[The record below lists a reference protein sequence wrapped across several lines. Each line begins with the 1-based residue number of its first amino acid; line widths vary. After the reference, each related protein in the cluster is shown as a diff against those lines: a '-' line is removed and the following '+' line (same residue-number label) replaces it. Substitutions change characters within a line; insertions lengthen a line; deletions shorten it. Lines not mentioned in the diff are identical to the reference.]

1 MSVKTYFPT
10 ARRQRVTAPI
20 LEMLTH
26 DQGMKDCFVATSAA
40 IHTVEIPGYGHCAAL
55 VLNQAECP
63 IGAVILLDREELE
76 AQVLLLRNA
85 IADADR
91 MDVGLAP
98 IHATP
103 SLARN

>member
-1 MSVKTYFPT
+1 MTVKTYRPT
-10 ARRQRVTAPI
+10 AHRQRITPPL

-26 DQGMKDCFVATSAA
+26 DQGMKDCFVAKSAA

-76 AQVLLLRNA
+76 AQIALLRNA

-98 IHATP
+98 MHAAP
-103 SLARN
+103 SLTRN